1 MALDQLARASVL
13 GFIVAVAD
21 NDELMGSLL
30 PE

>member
-13 GFIVAVAD
+13 GFIVAFAD
-21 NDELMGSLL
+21 NDELMGSLR